1 MDIHQIE
8 CPHCPRNRLIKF
20 IDVVDHLKK
29 KHKVNKHDMSP
40 YGQVRWSVSW
50 PLRLKNA
57 STMIVDLEKATFLL
71 RIILLRNTVYIW
83 VNMLGN
89 KEEADKFEVR
99 IELSPE
105 DKNDTSIICRRKV
118 YSADMTKKDILQE
131 PSNTL
136 KVVKSMVEELTSIK
150 LERRVL
156 YIDFQILR
164 LY

>member
-1 MDIHQIE
+1 
-8 CPHCPRNRLIKF
+8 
-20 IDVVDHLKK
+20 
-29 KHKVNKHDMSP
+29 
-40 YGQVRWSVSW
+40 
-50 PLRLKNA
+50 
-57 STMIVDLEKATFLL
+57 
-71 RIILLRNTVYIW
+71 
-83 VNMLGN
+83 MLGN